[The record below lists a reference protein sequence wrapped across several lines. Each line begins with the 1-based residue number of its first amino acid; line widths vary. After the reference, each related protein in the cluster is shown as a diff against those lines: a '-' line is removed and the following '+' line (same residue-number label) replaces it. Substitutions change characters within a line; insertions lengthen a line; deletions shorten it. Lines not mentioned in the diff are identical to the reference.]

1 MSLSAAPRKA
11 MKRFAA
17 HMDHAPFASKT
28 IHINFITDDNIL
40 HHQYAPN
47 RYGSSPVHP
56 GHATAL
62 IVPMMRLWFCLH
74 GIQGL
79 FEKSAWETSCNQK
92 DVLDELFF
100 KKLQKTPLFLKKGDT
115 PQILL
120 FFVNW
125 LFLDSLIKLR

>member
-1 MSLSAAPRKA
+1 

-92 DVLDELFF
+92 DVWGAFF
-100 KKLQKTPLFLKKGDT
+100 KKLQKTPLFEKRRSPPNFTVFCQLVIFRQ
-115 PQILL
+115 PY
-120 FFVNW
+120 
-125 LFLDSLIKLR
+125 